1 MLRKLEFNIFR
12 SETFI
17 FYGAIRVGKGNIGS
31 KELSNYF
38 TLGQE
43 KFLDEQQTEKFL
55 KNSENKAP
63 GTCRNVACT
72 NFAAEKVSVDAS
84 SKNMNKKDE

>member
-1 MLRKLEFNIFR
+1 LGRK
-12 SETFI
+12 S
-17 FYGAIRVGKGNIGS
+17 
-31 KELSNYF
+31 
-38 TLGQE
+38 
-43 KFLDEQQTEKFL
+43 FLDEQQTEKFL

-84 SKNMNKKDE
+84 SKNMNEKDE

>member
-1 MLRKLEFNIFR
+1 MAR

-17 FYGAIRVGKGNIGS
+17 FYDAIRVGKENIGS

-43 KFLDEQQTEKFL
+43 KFFGWAADGKVFE

-84 SKNMNKKDE
+84 SKNMNEKDE